1 MNRIC
6 PECGQEFKINSRF
19 QNSKKYCSE
28 RCSQAVIKR
37 RKQNK
42 TIKQPASK
50 RKRKCYEKCC
60 DCLYS
65 APKEDSN
72 KCDYMYLTAEKRGC
86 PSGADCTRYKK
97 STPNERRKYR
107 KKVMSKWDN
116 TFTHKIK

>member
-6 PECGQEFKINSRF
+6 PECGQEFKINSHF
-19 QNSKKYCSE
+19 QNRKKYCSE

-37 RKQNK
+37 RKQKNNK

-50 RKRKCYEKCC
+50 RKCY

-72 KCDYMYLTAEKRGC
+72 KCDYIYLTAEKRGC
-86 PSGADCTRYKK
+86 PSGAGCTRYKK
-97 STPNERRKYR
+97 STPDERSEYR

-116 TFTHKIK
+116 TFKHKIE